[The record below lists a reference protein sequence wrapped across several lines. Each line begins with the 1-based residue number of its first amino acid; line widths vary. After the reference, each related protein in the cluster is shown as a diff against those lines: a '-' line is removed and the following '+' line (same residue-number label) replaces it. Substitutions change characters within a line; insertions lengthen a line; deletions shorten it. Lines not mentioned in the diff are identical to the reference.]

1 MVKNLLKKIEDDWE
15 DDDDDTFYSEPSRVL
30 LVEDDELSPS
40 EAAFM
45 RGWEEAG

>member
-1 MVKNLLKKIEDDWE
+1 MVKHITKVKDDWE
-15 DDDDDTFYSEPSRVL
+15 DTDEDTIYSETSRVL

-45 RGWEEAG
+45 RGWEHAG